1 MGDEIRLNIGAGDT
15 VIEGFTPID
24 RKLGTEAYPLP
35 QYADNSVAEIR
46 ASHVLEHFSF
56 EDAKAVLKEWHRA
69 LKPGGRIRVAVP
81 DMDKCL
87 LVDDPVQRAF
97 YLMGGQVDGDDYHKA
112 AYNAPLL
119 AQYLSDAGF
128 EKIAPFAADGI
139 DCADHPVSLN
149 LEAFKPLQ
157 ELKRAQ
163 IKISALM
170 SVPRVGWNDAETC
183 ISRALSGFG
192 IPTNRVTGVFWG
204 QCMQRGFNAAIE
216 KGTEYVLTIDYDSM
230 FTEKHLQ
237 QLIND
242 FFGTPDADA
251 MCALQRR
258 RCSDAPL
265 ITKRDA
271 DGKVEID
278 GTPIQV
284 STGHFGLT
292 LFRLDAVKRME
303 KPWFWETPDKDGD
316 WGDGH
321 LDQDIFF
328 WKQWQ
333 KAGNK
338 LYMAPLVSI
347 GHLELVVSEFD
358 ESMQPR
364 QLHVTDWRK
373 KEGMDK

>member
-1 MGDEIRLNIGAGDT
+1 MGKLVKLNLGAGDT
-15 VIEGFTPID
+15 VIDGWTAID
-24 RKLGTEAYPLP
+24 RKLGTEVYPLP
-35 QYADNSVAEIR
+35 QYADNTVDEIR
-46 ASHVLEHFSF
+46 ASHVLEHLSFS
-56 EDAKAVLKEWHRA
+56 EAHLALAEWYRI
-69 LKPGGRIRVAVP
+69 LTPGGRVRVSVP
-81 DMDKCL
+81 DIDL
-87 LVDDPVQRAF
+87 ILATNDPKKLHF
-97 YLMGGQVDGDDYHKA
+97 LMGGQLDENDFHKS
-112 AYNAPLL
+112 AYDAKTLVH
-119 AQYLSDAGF
+119 YLNDAGF
-128 EKIAPFAADGI
+128 ESIVLCEKDDIADTASHYI
-139 DCADHPVSLN
+139 SLN
-149 LEAFKPLQ
+149 MVATKPLPKPQ
-157 ELKRAQ
+157 P

-237 QLIND
+237 QLLND
-242 FFGTPDADA
+242 FFSTPDADA

-278 GTPIQV
+278 GTPVQV

-292 LFRLDAVKRME
+292 LFRLDAFKRME

-316 WGDGH
+316 WGDGR

-358 ESMQPR
+358 ESMQSR
-364 QLHVTDWRK
+364 QLHVNEWRK